1 MSGLLTL
8 SLERKL
14 KTALDETRLLILGA
28 QVLYGFQ
35 FHAAFQELFQ
45 QLPRFCRYLECIAL
59 MLLMVSVALLITPSL
74 WHRIVEQA
82 MVPLSE
88 PGVDHVMLAYGSTGD
103 ARARRAESRP
113 EPPAFTVPDWA
124 TRPAPPTSK
133 SFGRR
138 RGRGVDELGAISLFT
153 TTCQLPC
160 LRASRA
166 P

>member
-8 SLERKL
+8 GLERKL

-74 WHRIVEQA
+74 WHRIVEQGNDTGRA
-82 MVPLSE
+82 LTVATLCAGFALLPLAAGLGLDVFVTIASI
-88 PGVDHVMLAYGSTGD
+88 YGSTAGLL
-103 ARARRAESRP
+103 A
-113 EPPAFTVPDWA
+113 
-124 TRPAPPTSK
+124 
-133 SFGRR
+133 
-138 RGRGVDELGAISLFT
+138 GV
-153 TTCQLPC
+153 
-160 LRASRA
+160 
-166 P
+166 